1 MACFSQF
8 HLPKQPVWLK
18 PMDAS
23 TDWRSRIEA
32 VVDRELPDDEILSR
46 PGQVGDAR
54 IDGGDPSE
62 EEWAVAGELRLAAVL
77 VPVVQ
82 YDSGPSILLTRR
94 ADHLDKHSGQ
104 VAFPGGKVEKRDAS
118 PVETALRE
126 AEEEIGLTSDFVEV
140 AGFLDT
146 YQTGTGFL
154 MLPVVSFVRPGFTL
168 TPDENEVADIFE
180 VPLHQALNAENYERH
195 QVMWKGKQRTY
206 YSMQYEGYNIWG
218 ATAGVLM
225 HMSRRVTS

>member
-1 MACFSQF
+1 
-8 HLPKQPVWLK
+8 
-18 PMDAS
+18 MDLI

-32 VVDRELPDDEILSR
+32 VVDRDLPDVATLSR

-54 IDGGDPSE
+54 IDGGVPTK
-62 EEWAVAGELRLAAVL
+62 EEWAVVDELRLAAVM

-82 YDSGPSILLTRR
+82 YASGPAILLTRR

-104 VAFPGGKVEKRDAS
+104 VAFPGGKVEEHDAS
-118 PVETALRE
+118 PVATALRE
-126 AEEEIGLTSDFVEV
+126 AEEEIGLKTNFVEV

-154 MLPVVSFVRPGFTL
+154 ILPVVSFVQPGFHL
-168 TPDENEVADIFE
+168 IPDENEVADIFE
-180 VPLHQALNAENYERH
+180 VPLDQALNAENYERH

-218 ATAGVLM
+218 ATAGVLV
-225 HMSRRVTS
+225 HMSRRVTL

>member
-1 MACFSQF
+1 
-8 HLPKQPVWLK
+8 
-18 PMDAS
+18 MDMM

-32 VVDRELPDDEILSR
+32 VVDRRLPDAETLSR

-54 IDGGDPSE
+54 IDGGAPSE

-82 YDSGPSILLTRR
+82 RDSGPSILLTRR

-104 VAFPGGKVEKRDAS
+104 VAFPGGKVEDSDAS
-118 PVETALRE
+118 PVATALRE
-126 AEEEIGLTSDFVEV
+126 AEEEIGLSPDYVEV

-154 MLPVVSFVRPGFTL
+154 MLPVVSFVRPGFSL
-168 TPDENEVADIFE
+168 TRDENEVADIFE
-180 VPLHQALNAENYERH
+180 VPLHKALNEDNYELNK
-195 QVMWKGKQRTY
+195 VMWQGKQRTY
-206 YSMQYEGYNIWG
+206 YSMQFEGYNIWG

-225 HMSRRVTS
+225 HMSRRVAL

>member
-32 VVDRELPDDEILSR
+32 VVDRELPDAETLSR

-104 VAFPGGKVEKRDAS
+104 VAFPGGKVEERDAS
-118 PVETALRE
+118 PVATALRE
-126 AEEEIGLTSDFVEV
+126 AEEEIGLKSDFVEV

-154 MLPVVSFVRPGFTL
+154 MLPVVSFVQPGFT
-168 TPDENEVADIFE
+168 
-180 VPLHQALNAENYERH
+180 
-195 QVMWKGKQRTY
+195 
-206 YSMQYEGYNIWG
+206 
-218 ATAGVLM
+218 
-225 HMSRRVTS
+225 

>member
-1 MACFSQF
+1 MNNPAE
-8 HLPKQPVWLK
+8 
-18 PMDAS
+18 
-23 TDWRSRIEA
+23 WRSRIEA
-32 VVDRELPDDEILSR
+32 VIDRDMPSDEVLSR
-46 PGQVGDAR
+46 PGVVGDAR
-54 IDGGDPSE
+54 IDGGTPSD
-62 EEWAVAGELRLAAVL
+62 EEWAEAGDLRLAAVL

-82 YDSGPSILLTRR
+82 HETGPSILLTRR

-104 VAFPGGKVEKRDAS
+104 VAFPGGKVEDSDPS

-126 AEEEIGLTSDFVEV
+126 AHEEIGLKSNFVEV

-154 MLPVVSFVRPGFTL
+154 MLPVVSFVRPGFSL
-168 TPDENEVADIFE
+168 TPDANEVADIFE
-180 VPLHQALNAENYERH
+180 VPLHDALNAENYERH

-206 YSMQYEGYNIWG
+206 YSMQYQGYNIWG

-225 HMSRRVTS
+225 QMSRRVAL